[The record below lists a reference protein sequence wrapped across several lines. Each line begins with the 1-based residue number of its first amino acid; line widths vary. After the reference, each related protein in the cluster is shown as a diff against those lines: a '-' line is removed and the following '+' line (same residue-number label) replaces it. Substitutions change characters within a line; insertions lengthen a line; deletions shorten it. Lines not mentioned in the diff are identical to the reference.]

1 MTAAQQRTPRPPTM
15 AIAVANEVL
24 VSRNCRRIQ
33 EIITFPFLGR
43 LNLIG
48 VTPREADSTDEMR
61 QRGVI
66 TTERS

>member
-1 MTAAQQRTPRPPTM
+1 M

>member
-1 MTAAQQRTPRPPTM
+1 M

-24 VSRNCRRIQ
+24 ASRNWFRSQ

-48 VTPREADSTDEMR
+48 
-61 QRGVI
+61 
-66 TTERS
+66 